1 MAETINLVY
10 IGSKPEKKDTVY
22 GTNLS
27 FPAGIPIPVPV
38 DVVYKFLSHKDVW
51 VKESDY
57 ELVQKEQEEKLFAA
71 QLAAEKAEED
81 RLAELAAAS
90 LVVDGYGD
98 LGKLTSTKLK
108 TIVESESLGIEINP
122 GELVRDY
129 AVRVRDALKEKQAK
143 AAE

>member
-10 IGSKPEKKDTVY
+10 IGSKPVKKDTTY
-22 GTNLS
+22 GTHIS
-27 FPAGIPIPVPV
+27 FPPGVAIPVPLEV
-38 DVVYKFLSHKDVW
+38 AYKFLSHPDVW

-57 ELVQKEQEEKLFAA
+57 SEVKETQEEKIKAER
-71 QLAAEKAEED
+71 LAAEKAEEE
-81 RLAELAAAS
+81 RLIALKSAS
-90 LVVDGYGD
+90 LVIDGFGD
-98 LGKLTSTKLK
+98 LGKLSSTKLK

>member
-1 MAETINLVY
+1 MAERINLVY

-38 DVVYKFLSHKDVW
+38 DVAYKFLSHKDVW

-57 ELVQKEQEEKLFAA
+57 ATVKETQEEKIKAEQAA
-71 QLAAEKAEED
+71 AEAAEKE
-81 RLAELAAAS
+81 RLAALEAAS

-129 AVRVRDALKEKQAK
+129 AVRVRDALKEKQVK